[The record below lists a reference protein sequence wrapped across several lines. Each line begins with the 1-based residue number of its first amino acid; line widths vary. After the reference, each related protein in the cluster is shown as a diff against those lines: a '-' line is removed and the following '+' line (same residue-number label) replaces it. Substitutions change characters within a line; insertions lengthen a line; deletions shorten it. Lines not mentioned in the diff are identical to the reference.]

1 MFAEVDDSALAVQKL
16 KSDVKALEDQREA
29 LRAELQEATLTHEGD
44 TTEIRGL
51 QVRSQQNIP

>member
-1 MFAEVDDSALAVQKL
+1 MQKL
-16 KSDVKALEDQREA
+16 KRDVKALEDQREA